1 MTGAVLLLG
10 IYTGFPRL
18 FFANHLF
25 ETKDYT
31 DSQLTNTL
39 ISLTTISLFVLV
51 ALVLFYAK
59 VAEKKPKLLVRKVFF
74 LFYLLFYFEI
84 FKGSFYI
91 QISAFVFQIFTKLI
105 TSISG
110 RRYWFS
116 F

>member
-31 DSQLTNTL
+31 VSQLTNTL

-59 VAEKKPKLLVRKVFF
+59 VAEKTKTPGSKSI
-74 LFYLLFYFEI
+74 LFVL
-84 FKGSFYI
+84 
-91 QISAFVFQIFTKLI
+91 SAFLL
-105 TSISG
+105 
-110 RRYWFS
+110 
-116 F
+116 